1 MAGITKITR
10 DDAMD
15 YSDSVQKVLLRKI
28 IKAEQDLL
36 QLKLDYCRFIFGL
49 THRSRVQV
57 EGKSYLVR
65 SVDVESMTRQND
77 GRFSKPIVAGVPEE
91 VSGAGQPINLGT
103 EWELERSTFA

>member
-1 MAGITKITR
+1 
-10 DDAMD
+10 MD

-65 SVDVESMTRQND
+65 SVDVEAMTRQSD
-77 GRFSKPIVAGVPEE
+77 GSFSKPIVAGVPAEATG
-91 VSGAGQPINLGT
+91 SGQPIDLGT
-103 EWELERSTFA
+103 QWELERSTVA